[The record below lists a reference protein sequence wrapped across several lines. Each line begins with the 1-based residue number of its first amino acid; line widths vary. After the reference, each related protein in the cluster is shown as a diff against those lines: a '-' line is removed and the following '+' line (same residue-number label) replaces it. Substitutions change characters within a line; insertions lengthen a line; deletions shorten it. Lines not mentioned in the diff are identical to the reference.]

1 MKKIIK
7 KILTL
12 KNQNT
17 QSNLKEM
24 SILLSEEEVRKRID
38 FYLHSDELSTEELEE
53 LKALVES
60 AQYVYENSG
69 YETGMSDTEYDILF
83 EKLNTLNAIGIT
95 STVSIGGDDIVH
107 HKYRSLRGTLDKVY
121 ALTEEEVLKNDSRKT
136 LDEWIKTSENK
147 IKEKTGSMIDL
158 NSKEVYC
165 FPKFDG
171 VSVVFHFSKT
181 GRLLKALTRG
191 NTETNE
197 AKDVTHIFR
206 GWVEGPY
213 DNSNLEYGLKTEVM
227 MTNEDFEKYNETH
240 GTNYKQSRS
249 IVSSIINS
257 KEADERIRYL
267 KVIPLRVS
275 YMNDNE
281 EESLQELPP
290 GVFTYPYLRCQMSDR
305 DKMMEFAMNN
315 RLVNGLR
322 TDGMVIYLIDK
333 NIQKI
338 LGRENEKQKFEVA
351 YKFTEE
357 KSYSKI
363 KDIIFTTG
371 LYGILHPI
379 AIIQPIEMKGNEI
392 NRISLGSFQR
402 FLDLRLAKGDTVQV
416 LYDIIPYLV
425 FDENDP
431 KCKRSGKDP
440 IERPEYCPDCGKRL
454 EISISNT
461 NANLV
466 CRNDD
471 CPCKK
476 KGRILNYV
484 NKMDIANISY
494 ATIELFYDLGY
505 LEKIED
511 LYLLEGKKKELSKLP
526 GFGKKSIQAI
536 LDEINNHRVVSE
548 SKFLGSLG
556 ILGVSTKTFQKVL
569 EMLSFD
575 ELLEFCYQ
583 DESVAVNVL
592 CVIPGI
598 KEKTA
603 KKIIEGLKENEETI
617 EFLEQELELEQ
628 DISTK
633 NSKFR
638 VVFTKVRNEKLEE
651 FIAGHGGV
659 VDNTVKK
666 DTDLLI
672 VPVYGVESAKVNK
685 AKKYNIPIIGIDEA
699 EEFITTEFLQKSRF
713 VK

>member
-1 MKKIIK
+1 MKKSIK
-7 KILTL
+7 KILSL

-24 SILLSEEEVRKRID
+24 SILLSDEEIRKRIE
-38 FYLHSDELSTEELEE
+38 FYLHSDNFSNEEWEE
-53 LKALVES
+53 LKALVEC

-69 YETGMSDTEYDILF
+69 FETGMSDTEYDILF
-83 EKLNTLNAIGIT
+83 EKLNSKNLISIT
-95 STVSIGGDDIVH
+95 SDVSKGEEDIVH

-121 ALTEEEVLKNDSRKT
+121 ALTEDEVLKNDSRKT
-136 LDEWIKTSENK
+136 LDQWIKTSENK
-147 IKEKTGSMIDL
+147 IEEKTGNKINL
-158 NSKEVYC
+158 NEKEVYC

-181 GRLLKALTRG
+181 GRMLKALTRG

-213 DNSNLEYGLKTEVM
+213 DNSSLEYGLKTEVM
-227 MTNEDFEKYNETH
+227 MTNEDFEKYNELH
-240 GTNYKQSRS
+240 QTNYKQSRS

-257 KEADERIRYL
+257 KEADERIKYL

-275 YMNDNE
+275 YMNDNG

-290 GVFTYPYLRCQMSDR
+290 GVFTYPYLRCQMKDR
-305 DKMMEFAMNN
+305 EKMKEFASNN

-379 AIIQPIEMKGNEI
+379 AVIKPIEMKGNEI

-416 LYDIIPYLV
+416 LYDITPYLV
-425 FDENDP
+425 YDENDP
-431 KCKRSGKDP
+431 KCKRSEKDP
-440 IERPEYCPDCGKRL
+440 IERPEYCPECGKRL
-454 EISISNT
+454 EITDSGT
-461 NANLV
+461 ALV

-476 KGRILNYV
+476 KGRILNYI
-484 NKMDIANISY
+484 NKMNIGEISY
-494 ATIELFYDLGY
+494 ATIDLFYDMGY
-505 LEKIED
+505 LKGIED
-511 LYLLEGKKKELSKLP
+511 LYLLENKKKELSKLP
-526 GFGKKSIQAI
+526 GYGKKSIQTI
-536 LDEINNHRVVSE
+536 IDEINTHREVSE
-548 SKFLGSLG
+548 SRFLGSLG
-556 ILGVSTKTFQKVL
+556 ILSVSIKTFQKVL

-575 ELLEFCYQ
+575 ELLEYCYN
-583 DESVAVNVL
+583 DETVALNVL
-592 CVIPGI
+592 VVIPGI

-603 KKIIEGLKENEETI
+603 KKIIQGIRENEETI
-617 EFLEQELELEQ
+617 EFLEQELDLEK
-628 DISTK
+628 DISTR
-633 NSKFR
+633 SYKFR
-638 VVFTKVRNEKLEE
+638 VVFTKIRDEE
-651 FIAGHGGV
+651 MENFITEHDGYIDSAV
-659 VDNTVKK
+659 TK

-672 VPVYGVESAKVNK
+672 VPVYGVESSKVDK

-699 EEFITTEFLQKSRF
+699 KEYITTEILQKPRF
-713 VK
+713 AK